1 MDTIQKAVLI
11 AHTLIALLIIVLV
24 LLQRGKGADAGAAF
38 GAGASGTVFGAR
50 GSSSFFSRATG
61 ICAAAFFISSLTL
74 AYLSTQATSA
84 PTSLL
89 ESTPVSETEIAPAP
103 ELSDEMPVSDLPE
116 LESAED
122 DVELPDLEEDSTG
135 GLLSDRAAGRFSY
148 EVLQHMG
155 SKFRSSLL
163 LGYVRASRH

>member
-50 GSSSFFSRATG
+50 GSSSFFSRATAV
-61 ICAAAFFISSLTL
+61 CATAFFVSSLTL
-74 AYLSTQATSA
+74 AYLSSQSSTA

-89 ESTPVSETEIAPAP
+89 EGAPVVEETTDEVPA
-103 ELSDEMPVSDLPE
+103 LSDEMPVADDLPALEAPEGEMENSGELPE
-116 LESAED
+116 LEED
-122 DVELPDLEEDSTG
+122 PAPDSE
-135 GLLSDRAAGRFSY
+135 
-148 EVLQHMG
+148 
-155 SKFRSSLL
+155 
-163 LGYVRASRH
+163 

>member
-11 AHTLIALLIIVLV
+11 AHTLIALLIILLV

-61 ICAAAFFISSLTL
+61 VCAAAFFISSLTL
-74 AYLSTQATSA
+74 AYLSSQSSSA

-89 ESTPVSETEIAPAP
+89 EDAPVVETTTEEAPA
-103 ELSDEMPVSDLPE
+103 LSDEMPVSDDLPALEAAEEPAVDLPE
-116 LESAED
+116 LEEESA
-122 DVELPDLEEDSTG
+122 G
-135 GLLSDRAAGRFSY
+135 DR
-148 EVLQHMG
+148 E
-155 SKFRSSLL
+155 
-163 LGYVRASRH
+163 

>member
-1 MDTIQKAVLI
+1 MDTLQKSVLI

-50 GSSSFFSRATG
+50 GSSSFFSRATA

-74 AYLSTQATSA
+74 AYLSSQSSTA

-89 ESTPVSETEIAPAP
+89 EGAPVVEATTDEVPA
-103 ELSDEMPVSDLPE
+103 LSDEMPVSDDLPA

-122 DVELPDLEEDSTG
+122 VIEEAAELPALEEDPA
-135 GLLSDRAAGRFSY
+135 DDQ
-148 EVLQHMG
+148 E
-155 SKFRSSLL
+155 
-163 LGYVRASRH
+163 